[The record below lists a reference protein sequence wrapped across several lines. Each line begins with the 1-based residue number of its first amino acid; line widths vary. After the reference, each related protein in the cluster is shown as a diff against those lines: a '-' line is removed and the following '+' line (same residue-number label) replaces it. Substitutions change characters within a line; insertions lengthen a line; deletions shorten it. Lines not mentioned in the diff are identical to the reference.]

1 MAREKRILATVY
13 VDVETVPTQRQD
25 VAQRIADKHKP
36 VFDSSIDI
44 SDPKQAKKWA
54 ETQNKALEDSIEG
67 YRKTSLDGTFGE
79 LVCISWAID
88 DAPITSSY
96 RSLAG
101 PETPVLSAFT
111 FAMDDLADRVGADN
125 IMYVAHNADFD
136 RLFLTKRMTIHRL
149 YGPPGLAP
157 RGEKPWDLQWQC
169 TMRTWCDTPQ
179 GRISLADL
187 ALALSLPV
195 GKDDLPG
202 SEVYDAMLRG
212 EHERVRQHCER
223 DVDLVRQVWA
233 RL

>member
-1 MAREKRILATVY
+1 MVKEKRILATVY
-13 VDVETVPTQRQD
+13 LDVETVPTSRPD
-25 VAQRIADKHKP
+25 VVAHLAAKHGPKP
-36 VFDSSIDI
+36 GDDE
-44 SDPKQAKKWA
+44 KATAKAK
-54 ETQNKALEDSIEG
+54 EKALDEH
-67 YRKTSLDGTFGE
+67 RKTSLDGTFGE
-79 LVCISWAID
+79 LACISWAVD
-88 DAPITSSY
+88 DGPITSSY
-96 RSLAG
+96 RALIG

-111 FAMDDLADRVGADN
+111 FAMGDLADRVGSAN
-125 IMYVAHNADFD
+125 VLYVAHNADFD
-136 RLFLTKRMTIHRL
+136 RLFLTKRMSVHRL

-169 TMRTWCDTPQ
+169 TMKTWCDTPQ

-223 DVDLVRQVWA
+223 DVELVRQVWA

>member
-13 VDVETVPTQRQD
+13 VDVETIPTMRPD
-25 VAQRIADKHKP
+25 VMARIAAKHLDDK
-36 VFDSSIDI
+36 
-44 SDPKQAKKWA
+44 DPEKTRKKVD
-54 ETQNKALEDSIEG
+54 EEH
-67 YRKTSLDGTFGE
+67 RKTSLDGTFGE
-79 LVCISWAID
+79 LACICWAVD
-88 DAPITSSY
+88 DGAINYSY
-96 RSLAG
+96 RALG
-101 PETPVLSAFT
+101 GREHDVLRDFT
-111 FAMDDLADRVGADN
+111 FAMDDLADKVGADN
-125 IMYVAHNADFD
+125 ILYVAHNADFD
-136 RLFLTKRMTIHRL
+136 RLFLTKRMTVHRL

-202 SEVYDAMLRG
+202 SEVYDAMLAG
-212 EHERVRQHCER
+212 EYERVRMHCER
-223 DVDLVRQVWA
+223 DVELVRQVWA